1 MSLRDIACDVGEC
14 KRNTSQTHTMVK
26 FENTF
31 STKLKKSLFS
41 FVFLIGRRHYYNWS
55 NSRYLTG
62 ELEGV
67 FVFFRSVKARASFVG
82 EITMT
87 SYLSRWIAQLE
98 MPEKS
103 EKSRLLCVSPC
114 ILRIALCVKTTLVA
128 NANAILI
135 PSAAMSTDLCFA
147 PAFLYRSVTSYDIV
161 IAYAPPAKFSVP
173 SINLCSTACLVR
185 TDGRTMYDD

>member
-1 MSLRDIACDVGEC
+1 
-14 KRNTSQTHTMVK
+14 MV
-26 FENTF
+26 F
-31 STKLKKSLFS
+31 LGFS
-41 FVFLIGRRHYYNWS
+41 FVFFCFSYWPKALLQLVELTLFNGGVRGVS
-55 NSRYLTG
+55 FSPYLTG
-62 ELEGV
+62 ESEEV
-67 FVFFRSVKARASFVG
+67 FVFLRSVKAGASFVG

-147 PAFLYRSVTSYDIV
+147 PAFLYRSVTSYH
-161 IAYAPPAKFSVP
+161 
-173 SINLCSTACLVR
+173 
-185 TDGRTMYDD
+185 M